1 MYEILLDLKVGFL
14 IQYKCVKFIP
24 SYFIKI

>member
-1 MYEILLDLKVGFL
+1 MYEILLDLNIGLL
-14 IQYKCVKFIP
+14 IQYKCMKLIP